1 MQGSNTS
8 RQAHAIDVAQLM
20 VLVAEVRD
28 RTAHAID
35 ELVGNLEAACRS
47 DGEVDFAGLL
57 KVSQQLLQMDDLE
70 MSRMLKVARPTI
82 GRWIRGVS
90 APHALG
96 RAAIFDV
103 LVKKARSR
111 ARELRS

>member
-1 MQGSNTS
+1 MQSNQTS

-20 VLVAEVRD
+20 VLVTEVRN

-35 ELVGNLEAACRS
+35 ELVSNLETACRA
-47 DGEVDFAGLL
+47 DGDVDFAGLL
-57 KVSQQLLQMDDLE
+57 KVSQQLLQLDDLE
-70 MSRMLKVARPTI
+70 MSRMLKVSRPTI

-96 RAAIFDV
+96 RGAIFDV

-111 ARELRS
+111 AKELRS